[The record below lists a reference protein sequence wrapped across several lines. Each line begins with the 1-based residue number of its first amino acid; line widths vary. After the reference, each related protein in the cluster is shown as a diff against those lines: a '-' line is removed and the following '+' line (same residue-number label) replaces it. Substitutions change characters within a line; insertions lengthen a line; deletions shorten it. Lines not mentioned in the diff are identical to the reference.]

1 MDQFCDMCNNLFGY
15 NVVDGKIKME
25 CTSCHFT
32 KDPVVS
38 KCIKASGAFSNTSE
52 VKLVSDMRYDNA
64 LPHTNAIKCINLEC
78 ESLKNPD
85 LTDIV
90 YLDYNA
96 DKMLA
101 YICTVCH
108 SSWKNLH
115 GKAVSTSILL
125 NQPTSKPT
133 GSQPSKPQP
142 SKPQPIKPTSPPSP
156 TSLKKNK

>member
-15 NVVDGKIKME
+15 NIVDNKIKLE

-64 LPHTNAIKCINLEC
+64 LAHTNAIKCINPECKSLE
-78 ESLKNPD
+78 NPD

-96 DKMLA
+96 NKMLA

-108 SSWKNLH
+108 YSWKNLH
-115 GKAVSTSILL
+115 GKAVSTTSLL
-125 NQPTSKPT
+125 DQPPSKP
-133 GSQPSKPQP
+133 SSPQP
-142 SKPQPIKPTSPPSP
+142 SKPSQQPSKPTYSPPS
-156 TSLKKNK
+156 LKKK